1 LKVQDDLGGSLGC
14 DAADL
19 RASRPAVTAFM
30 VKGFPF
36 FGVDQMINLA
46 VADLMNLLAEGVAD
60 PIPEKVTDSPGFFH
74 GLPILFPVFQLF
86 PPRQAAYPHD
96 GPGQRPA
103 GFPHP
108 GHSAGQRASG
118 LEYLF
123 TSHFQLF
130 LQSRK
135 NGLGSAEIG
144 HVVLE
149 GQLEDLI
156 QKFLPIFRHF
166 FLLERLP
173 TVGFFNDDKYHSS
186 DLKNAQIA

>member
-1 LKVQDDLGGSLGC
+1 MKVQDDLGGSLGC

-19 RASRPAVTAFM
+19 GASRAAVAAFM
-30 VKGFPF
+30 VKGFPL
-36 FGVDQMINLA
+36 FGVNQA
-46 VADLMNLLAEGVAD
+46 VHFSVADLMDLLAEGMADSIPENIAD
-60 PIPEKVTDSPGFFH
+60 PLGFFH
-74 GLPILFPVFQLF
+74 GLSVLGPVFKLF

-166 FLLERLP
+166 FLPERLP